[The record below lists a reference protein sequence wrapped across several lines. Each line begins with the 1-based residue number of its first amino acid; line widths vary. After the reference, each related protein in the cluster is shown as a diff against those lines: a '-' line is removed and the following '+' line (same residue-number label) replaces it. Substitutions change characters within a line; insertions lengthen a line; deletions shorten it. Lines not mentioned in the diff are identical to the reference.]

1 MLNKKDHICYCLA
14 TACIELMS
22 QDNVEYEG
30 KTKDLKE
37 EFLRILS
44 MTKMYYHR
52 SIDKGTYNWY
62 KKVISAFD
70 SEVPVGTKWIPLLLA
85 NEVMGAWL
93 TDNSKHLKFWSKWD
107 FSEIYDHLDGIPEDT
122 EKNMYDVAGKV
133 IEKVTGK
140 KRNEQKIKNILKL
153 KHIKTKLSLTPKA
166 NML

>member
-14 TACIELMS
+14 TTCLELMS
-22 QDNVEYEG
+22 QDNVEYDG
-30 KTKDLKE
+30 KTKQLKD
-37 EFLRILS
+37 EFVRLLS

-52 SIDKGTYNWY
+52 SIDQGTYKWY

-107 FSEIYDHLDGIPEDT
+107 FSELYDHLDGIPEDT
-122 EKNMYDVAGKV
+122 EQKMYDVAGKV
-133 IEKVTGK
+133 IDKITGQ
-140 KRNEQKIKNILKL
+140 KRNKEKSIILLKL
-153 KHIKTKLSLTPKA
+153 KKIKLRIENESK
-166 NML
+166 